1 MPLGIVMGLLLM
13 LMVFI
18 DRLWL
23 AVPFL
28 IALGALGGY
37 IVVPMN
43 ALLQHRGHCLM
54 GAGRSIAVQNFN
66 EQACILALGALY
78 SLAMG
83 AGLSV
88 FWALALFGALVA
100 AVMLLIA
107 AWHRHNLRCHGSEVQ
122 RLFELARSDRIHGSG
137 SDNPP

>member
-18 DRLWL
+18 DQLWL

-54 GAGRSIAVQNFN
+54 GVGRSIAVQNFN